1 MNEDPTTLRKRAA
14 HCRRLAYLLL
24 DQKVA
29 AELATF
35 AADLDAEAGRRED
48 GTAGHRDHAA

>member
-1 MNEDPTTLRKRAA
+1 MNDDSTTLRKRAA
-14 HCRRLAYLLL
+14 HCRRLAHLLL

-35 AADLDAEAGRRED
+35 AADLEAEAGRRED
-48 GTAGHRDHAA
+48 ETAGRRDHAA